1 MMASLCVLY
10 LIEATKNQSS
20 NYLQARIRGYLAKA
34 ESQLKEETLSE
45 NQELLVQ
52 DMVSFSRFDRA
63 NSSFR
68 FKTSK
73 ADLKQPNIMA
83 ASLTGA
89 AKKQ

>member
-1 MMASLCVLY
+1 MIYIILMIIMMASLCVLY
-10 LIEATKNQSS
+10 LIEAKNQSS

-52 DMVSFSRFDRA
+52 DMVSYSRFDRA
-63 NSSFR
+63 NSSSR

-73 ADLKQPNIMA
+73 AD
-83 ASLTGA
+83 
-89 AKKQ
+89 

>member
-10 LIEATKNQSS
+10 LIEAKKNQSS
-20 NYLQARIRGYLAKA
+20 NYSQARIRGYLAKA
-34 ESQLKEETLSE
+34 ESQLKEESFSE
-45 NQELLVQ
+45 NQELLVH
-52 DMVSFSRFDRA
+52 DMVSYSRFDRA